1 MDGDQQFP
9 DQEINA
15 FLEINSN
22 QLKLLDRYKDI
33 LSDGADS
40 FAAVFYDYLF
50 RFPATSKL
58 LNGYA
63 DNGGNLKE
71 LSKKQVGHLISLL
84 TDQNDPNYLD
94 RLKHI
99 GQVHYVRN
107 IDPVWIMGAYRL
119 YQKHLSTIIAQSN
132 HILDTDR
139 SALNDCLSKLLFRD
153 MGMMLE
159 GYWQATNHSIETEK
173 DKVEHLQ
180 QQISALLT
188 NIPQVIWSIDV
199 VNNKPLYV
207 SPTAEK
213 ISPISMELPIPCLA
227 WTIPDDRPKV
237 ETAWAQAM
245 AGETI
250 TVESR
255 VHAPGNTQRWFKR
268 TFHPFIGS
276 EGTVIRVD
284 GIMEEITEAKLAHN
298 KLELMATTDDLTGLA
313 NRALWHDRINQN
325 IAIAQRET
333 DKQVVLMLLDL
344 NHFKYVNDT
353 LGHAAGDVVLCQV
366 SQRLE
371 EILRTGDTLARLG
384 GDEFAI
390 LLPLVDNGE
399 SSAINVANKIQTC
412 FNKPYFF
419 GGNELYLGVA
429 IGITIYPQ
437 HGDDADTLV
446 RCADMAMYTSK
457 RNNQPYQFYKSG
469 LDKPYSKQIQ
479 LVSSIKNGLKQD
491 EFELY
496 YQPKIHLE
504 TGQTSGLE
512 ALIRW
517 RHPTQGQLSPEHF
530 IPIAEQMGL
539 MKELTEWVIA
549 TALKQNQHW
558 GNNGI
563 HTPVA
568 VNVSARSFQDH
579 SFVQS
584 VKNAL
589 ELSQT
594 SPENLEIEITENTLM
609 SNIDSAI
616 NIIKSLSDLG
626 IRIAIDDFGTG
637 YSSLSY
643 LKRLPIDELKIDQS
657 FVRNMDTD
665 KNDAAIVM
673 SVIDLGHNLG
683 FKVVAEGVERKKP
696 MQMLRELGC
705 DTAQGYHISRPM
717 PTAAVA
723 SWLAEPGTLT
733 SYV

>member
-1 MDGDQQFP
+1 MEWDEQFP
-9 DQEINA
+9 NQEINA
-15 FLEINSN
+15 FLEINAK
-22 QLKLLDRYKDI
+22 QLTLLGKYKDV
-33 LSDGADS
+33 LTNGADS
-40 FAAVFYDYLF
+40 FATVFYDYLF
-50 RFPATSKL
+50 RFPATSTL
-58 LNGYA
+58 LNGYT
-63 DNGGNLKE
+63 DSGGKLKE
-71 LSKKQVGHLISLL
+71 LSKKQVDHLISLL
-84 TDQNDPNYLD
+84 TDQHDPQYLD
-94 RLKHI
+94 RLKQI
-99 GQVHYVRN
+99 GRVHYDRK

-119 YQKHLSTIIAQSN
+119 YQKHLSATISQSKQ
-132 HILDTDR
+132 ILDTDR
-139 SALNDCLSKLLFRD
+139 DSLNDCLNKLLFRD

-159 GYWQATNHSIETEK
+159 GYWQATNHNIEAGK
-173 DKVEHLQ
+173 NKVEHLQ
-180 QQISALLT
+180 QQISDLLT

-207 SPTAEK
+207 SPTVEE

-227 WTIPDDRPKV
+227 WTIADDRPKV
-237 ETAWAQAM
+237 EAAWIRAM
-245 AGETI
+245 TGETI

-268 TFHPFIGS
+268 TFHPFIGN
-276 EGTVIRVD
+276 EGSVIRID

-298 KLELMATTDDLTGLA
+298 KLELMATTDELTGLA

-325 IAIAQRET
+325 IAIARRET
-333 DKQVVLMLLDL
+333 DKQVVLMMLDL

-353 LGHAAGDVVLCQV
+353 LGHAAGDVVLRQV
-366 SQRLE
+366 SHRLE
-371 EILRTGDTLARLG
+371 GVLREGDTLARLG

-390 LLPLVDNGE
+390 LLPLVSEAE
-399 SSAINVANKIQTC
+399 STAKKVGDKIQDC
-412 FNKPYFF
+412 FKNPYFF

-429 IGITIYPQ
+429 IGITIFPQ

-469 LDKPYSKQIQ
+469 LDEPYRKQIQ
-479 LVSSIKNGLKQD
+479 LVSSIKNGLKQN

-496 YQPKIHLE
+496 YQPKIHLD
-504 TGQTSGLE
+504 TGRTSGLE

-517 RHPTQGQLSPEHF
+517 QHPTQGHLSPAHF

-549 TALKQNQHW
+549 TALKQNKHW
-558 GNNGI
+558 SSAGI

-579 SFVQS
+579 NFVQS

-589 ELSQT
+589 EISQT
-594 SPENLEIEITENTLM
+594 SPENLELEITENTLM

-616 NIIKSLSDLG
+616 SIIKSLSDLG
-626 IRIAIDDFGTG
+626 VKMSIDDFGTG

-657 FVRNMDTD
+657 FVKNMDND

-673 SVIDLGHNLG
+673 SVIELGHNLG
-683 FKVVAEGVERKKP
+683 FKVVAEGVERKEP
-696 MQMLRELGC
+696 MQMLKDLGC

-717 PTAAVA
+717 PTANVA
-723 SWLAEPGTLT
+723 SWLSQTH
-733 SYV
+733 

>member
-1 MDGDQQFP
+1 MNEGQQFP

-15 FLEINSN
+15 FLEINSK
-22 QLKLLDRYKDI
+22 QLKLLDKYQDV
-33 LSDGADS
+33 LTNGADS
-40 FAAVFYDYLF
+40 FATVFYDYLF
-50 RFPATSKL
+50 CFPATSKL
-58 LNGYA
+58 LNSYA
-63 DNGGNLKE
+63 DNGGKLKE
-71 LSKKQVGHLISLL
+71 LSKKQVDHLISLL
-84 TDQNDPNYLD
+84 TDQNDPQYLA

-99 GQVHYVRN
+99 GLVHHDRK

-119 YQKHLSTIIAQSN
+119 YQKHLSTIISQAKQ
-132 HILDTDR
+132 ILDTDR
-139 SALNDCLSKLLFRD
+139 GSLNDCLNKLLFRD

-159 GYWQATNHSIETEK
+159 GYWQAAAGSIEAEK

-180 QQISALLT
+180 RQISDLLT
-188 NIPQVIWSIDV
+188 NIPQVIWSVDV
-199 VNNKPLYV
+199 VNNIPLYV
-207 SPTAEK
+207 SPTVEE

-227 WTIPDDRPKV
+227 WTIPEDRPSV
-237 ETAWAQAM
+237 EAAWSRAM
-245 AGETI
+245 AGATV

-255 VHAPGNTQRWFKR
+255 VHAPGNKQRWFKR

-276 EGTVIRVD
+276 EGSVIRID
-284 GIMEEITEAKLAHN
+284 GIMEEITEAKLAHS

-325 IAIAQRET
+325 IAIAKRES
-333 DKQVVLMLLDL
+333 DKHAVLMMLDL

-366 SQRLE
+366 SHRLGKL
-371 EILRTGDTLARLG
+371 LRDGDTLARLG

-390 LLPLVDNGE
+390 LLPLVDDGR
-399 SSAINVANKIQTC
+399 SAAINVANKIQSC
-412 FNKPYFF
+412 FNQPYFF
-419 GGNELYLGVA
+419 GGNELYIGVA

-446 RCADMAMYTSK
+446 RCADMAMYASK

-469 LDKPYSKQIQ
+469 LDEPYRNQIH
-479 LVSSIKNGLKQD
+479 LVSSIKNGLKED
-491 EFELY
+491 EFKLY
-496 YQPKIHLE
+496 YQPKIQLE
-504 TGQTSGLE
+504 TGKTSGLE

-517 RHPTQGQLSPEHF
+517 QHPTRGHLSPAHF
-530 IPIAEQMGL
+530 IPVAEQMGL

-549 TALKQNQHW
+549 TALKQSLHW

-568 VNVSARSFQDH
+568 INVSARSFQDH
-579 SFVQS
+579 NFVQS

-589 ELSQT
+589 EISQT
-594 SPENLEIEITENTLM
+594 SAENLEIEITENTLM

-616 NIIKSLSDLG
+616 DIIKSLSDLG
-626 IRIAIDDFGTG
+626 IRISIDDFGTG

-657 FVRNMDTD
+657 FVKNMDTD

-683 FKVVAEGVERKKP
+683 FKVVAEGVERKEP
-696 MQMLRELGC
+696 MRMLKDLGC

-723 SWLAEPGTLT
+723 GWLAGPGTLAN
-733 SYV
+733 YV

>member
-1 MDGDQQFP
+1 MEWDEQLP

-15 FLEINSN
+15 FLDINSK
-22 QLKLLDRYKDI
+22 QLKLLGKYKDV
-33 LSDGADS
+33 LTNGADS
-40 FAAVFYDYLF
+40 FATVFYDYLF
-50 RFPATSKL
+50 SFPATSKL
-58 LNGYA
+58 LKGYA
-63 DNGGNLKE
+63 DNGGKLKE
-71 LSKKQVGHLISLL
+71 LSKKQVDHLISLL
-84 TDQNDPNYLD
+84 TDQSDPQYLE

-99 GQVHYVRN
+99 GQVHYDRK

-119 YQKHLSTIIAQSN
+119 YQKHLSTTIIQSKQ
-132 HILDTDR
+132 ILDTDR
-139 SALNDCLSKLLFRD
+139 SSLSDCLNKLLFRD

-159 GYWQATNHSIETEK
+159 GYWQATSRSIETEK

-180 QQISALLT
+180 QQISDLLT

-199 VNNKPLYV
+199 INNKPLYV
-207 SPTAEK
+207 SPTVEE
-213 ISPISMELPIPCLA
+213 ISPITMELPIPCLA
-227 WTIPDDRPKV
+227 WTIADDRPKV
-237 ETAWAQAM
+237 EAAWVRAM
-245 AGETI
+245 AGESI

-268 TFHPFIGS
+268 TFHPFIGN
-276 EGTVIRVD
+276 EGSVIRID

-298 KLELMATTDDLTGLA
+298 ELQRMATTDDLTGLA

-325 IAIAQRET
+325 IAIAKRET
-333 DKQVVLMLLDL
+333 NKQVALLLLDL

-366 SQRLE
+366 SHRLKE
-371 EILRTGDTLARLG
+371 VLREGDTLARLG

-390 LLPLVDNGE
+390 LLPLADDGKLA
-399 SSAINVANKIQTC
+399 AINVANKIQTC

-429 IGITIYPQ
+429 IGITTYPQ

-457 RNNQPYQFYKSG
+457 RNHQPYQFYKSG
-469 LDKPYSKQIQ
+469 LDEPYRKQIQ

-504 TGQTSGLE
+504 TGKTSGLE

-517 RHPTQGQLSPEHF
+517 QHPTQGHLSPAHF

-568 VNVSARSFQDH
+568 INVSARSFQDH
-579 SFVQS
+579 NFVQS

-589 ELSQT
+589 EISQT

-616 NIIKSLSDLG
+616 KIIKSLSDLG
-626 IRIAIDDFGTG
+626 IRISIDDFGTG

-657 FVRNMDTD
+657 FVKNMDTD

-683 FKVVAEGVERKKP
+683 FKVVAEGVERKEP
-696 MQMLRELGC
+696 MQMLRDLGC

-717 PTAAVA
+717 PTANVA
-723 SWLAEPGTLT
+723 SWLTRPGTLAN
-733 SYV
+733 YV

>member
-1 MDGDQQFP
+1 MEWDEQFP

-15 FLEINSN
+15 FLEINSK
-22 QLKLLDRYKDI
+22 QLKLLGKYKDI
-33 LSDGADS
+33 LTTGADS
-40 FAAVFYDYLF
+40 FATVFYDYLF

-58 LNGYA
+58 LKSYA
-63 DNGGNLKE
+63 DNGGKLKE
-71 LSKKQVGHLISLL
+71 LSKKQVDHLISLL
-84 TDQNDPNYLD
+84 TDQNDPQYLE

-99 GQVHYVRN
+99 GQVHYDRK

-119 YQKHLSTIIAQSN
+119 YQKHLSTTIIQSRQ
-132 HILDTDR
+132 ILDSDR
-139 SALNDCLSKLLFRD
+139 SSLSDCLNKLLFRD

-159 GYWQATNHSIETEK
+159 GYWQATNRSIATEK

-180 QQISALLT
+180 QQISDLLT

-227 WTIPDDRPKV
+227 WTIADDRPKV
-237 ETAWAQAM
+237 EAAWVRAM

-268 TFHPFIGS
+268 TFHPFIGN
-276 EGTVIRVD
+276 EGSVIRID
-284 GIMEEITEAKLAHN
+284 GIMEEITAAKLAHN

-325 IAIAQRET
+325 IAIARRET

-353 LGHAAGDVVLCQV
+353 LGHAAGDVVLRQV
-366 SQRLE
+366 SHRLE
-371 EILRTGDTLARLG
+371 EELREGDTLARLG

-390 LLPLVDNGE
+390 LLPLVNEGE
-399 SSAINVANKIQTC
+399 SAAIKVADKIQDC
-412 FNKPYFF
+412 FNKPYFY

-457 RNNQPYQFYKSG
+457 RNNQPYQFYESG
-469 LDKPYSKQIQ
+469 LDEPYRKQIQ

-504 TGQTSGLE
+504 TGRTSGLE

-517 RHPTQGQLSPEHF
+517 QHPTQGHLSPAHF
-530 IPIAEQMGL
+530 IPVAEQMGL

-558 GNNGI
+558 SSNGI

-568 VNVSARSFQDH
+568 VNVSARSFQDQN
-579 SFVQS
+579 FVQS

-594 SPENLEIEITENTLM
+594 SPENLELEITENTLM

-616 NIIKSLSDLG
+616 DIIKSLSDLG
-626 IRIAIDDFGTG
+626 VRVSIDDFGTG

-657 FVRNMDTD
+657 FIKNMDKD

-683 FKVVAEGVERKKP
+683 FKVVAEGVERKEP
-696 MQMLRELGC
+696 MQMLKDLGC

-717 PTAAVA
+717 PTANVA
-723 SWLAEPGTLT
+723 SWLTGPGTQAN
-733 SYV
+733 YV

>member
-1 MDGDQQFP
+1 MGGDQKFP
-9 DQEINA
+9 GREINA
-15 FLEINSN
+15 FLEITSK
-22 QLKLLDRYKDI
+22 QLKLLDKYKDV
-33 LSDGADS
+33 LTSGADS
-40 FAAVFYDYLF
+40 FASVFYNYLF
-50 RFPATSKL
+50 RFPATSKVL
-58 LNGYA
+58 HQYT
-63 DNGGNLKE
+63 DNGGDLAE
-71 LSKKQVGHLISLL
+71 LSKKQVGHLFSLL
-84 TDQNDPNYLD
+84 TDQDDPNYLD
-94 RLKHI
+94 RLQHI
-99 GQVHYVRN
+99 GLVHYDKK

-119 YQKHLSTIIAQSN
+119 YQKHLSAIISRSKQ
-132 HILDTDR
+132 ILDAER
-139 SALNDCLSKLLFRD
+139 SSLNDCLNKLLFRD

-159 GYWQATNHSIETEK
+159 GYWQAAKLSIEAEK
-173 DKVEHLQ
+173 NKVEHLQ
-180 QQISALLT
+180 RQISDLLK

-199 VNNKPLYV
+199 VNNKLLYV
-207 SPTAEK
+207 SPTVEE

-227 WTIPDDRPKV
+227 WTIADDRSNV
-237 ETAWAQAM
+237 EAAWACAM
-245 AGETI
+245 AGEAI

-255 VHAPGNTQRWFKR
+255 VHAPGNTRRWFKR
-268 TFHPFIGS
+268 TFHPFIGN
-276 EGTVIRVD
+276 EGSVIRID

-313 NRALWHDRINQN
+313 NRALWQDRINQN
-325 IAIAQRET
+325 IAIAKREA

-366 SQRLE
+366 SHRLE
-371 EILRTGDTLARLG
+371 NLLRAGDTLARLG

-390 LLPLVDNGE
+390 LLPLVDNGK
-399 SSAINVANKIQTC
+399 SAAIKVANKIQTC

-429 IGITIYPQ
+429 IGITIYPR
-437 HGDDADTLV
+437 HGDDANTLV

-469 LDKPYSKQIQ
+469 LDEPYRKQIH

-496 YQPKIHLE
+496 YQPKIQLE
-504 TGQTSGLE
+504 TGNTSGLE

-517 RHPTQGQLSPEHF
+517 QHPTNGHLSPAEF

-549 TALKQNQHW
+549 TALKQNQRW
-558 GNNGI
+558 SRNGI

-579 SFVQS
+579 NFVQS
-584 VKNAL
+584 IKNAL
-589 ELSQT
+589 EISQT
-594 SPENLEIEITENTLM
+594 SPENLELEITENTLM

-616 NIIKSLSDLG
+616 DIIKSLSDLG
-626 IRIAIDDFGTG
+626 IRISIDDFGTG

-657 FVRNMDTD
+657 FVKNMDTD

-683 FKVVAEGVERKKP
+683 FKVVAEGVERKEP
-696 MQMLRELGC
+696 MQMLRDLGC

-723 SWLAEPGTLT
+723 GWLAGPGALAN
-733 SYV
+733 YV

>member
-1 MDGDQQFP
+1 MEWDKQFAN
-9 DQEINA
+9 QEINA
-15 FLEINSN
+15 FLEINSK
-22 QLKLLDRYKDI
+22 QLRLLGKYKD
-33 LSDGADS
+33 LLTNGADN
-40 FAAVFYDYLF
+40 FATIFYDYLF
-50 RFPATSKL
+50 RFPATSTL
-58 LNGYA
+58 LNSYA
-63 DNGGNLKE
+63 DNGGKLKE
-71 LSKKQVGHLISLL
+71 LSKKQVDHLISLL
-84 TDQNDPNYLD
+84 TEQNDPQYLE

-99 GQVHYVRN
+99 GQVHYDRK

-119 YQKHLSTIIAQSN
+119 YQKHLSKTIIQSEQ
-132 HILDTDR
+132 ILDADR
-139 SALNDCLSKLLFRD
+139 SSLSDCLNKLLFRD

-159 GYWQATNHSIETEK
+159 GYWQAAGHSIKTEK
-173 DKVEHLQ
+173 DKVDHLQ
-180 QQISALLT
+180 RQLTDLLT

-207 SPTAEK
+207 SPTVEE
-213 ISPISMELPIPCLA
+213 ISPVSMELPIPCLA
-227 WTIPDDRPKV
+227 WTIADDRPKV
-237 ETAWAQAM
+237 EAAWVRAM
-245 AGETI
+245 SGETI

-268 TFHPFIGS
+268 TFHPFIGN
-276 EGTVIRVD
+276 EGSVIRID

-298 KLELMATTDDLTGLA
+298 KLELMATTDELTGLA

-325 IAIAQRET
+325 IAIANRET

-353 LGHAAGDVVLCQV
+353 LGHAAGDVVLRQV
-366 SQRLE
+366 SHRLE
-371 EILRTGDTLARLG
+371 KELREGDTLARLG

-390 LLPLVDNGE
+390 LLPLVEEGE
-399 SSAINVANKIQTC
+399 PTAIKVAEKIQDC

-429 IGITIYPQ
+429 IGITVYPQ

-457 RNNQPYQFYKSG
+457 RNNQPYQLYESG
-469 LDKPYSKQIQ
+469 LDEPYRNQIQ

-496 YQPKIHLE
+496 YQPKVHLE
-504 TGQTSGLE
+504 TGKTNGLE

-517 RHPTQGQLSPEHF
+517 HHPTQGHLSPADF
-530 IPIAEQMGL
+530 IPVAEQMGL

-558 GNNGI
+558 SSNGI

-579 SFVQS
+579 HFVQS

-589 ELSQT
+589 EISGT
-594 SPENLEIEITENTLM
+594 SPENLELEITENTLM

-616 NIIKSLSDLG
+616 DIIKSLSDLG
-626 IRIAIDDFGTG
+626 VRVSIDDFGTG

-657 FVRNMDTD
+657 FVKNMDKD

-683 FKVVAEGVERKKP
+683 FKVVAEGVERKEP
-696 MQMLRELGC
+696 MQILRDLGC

-717 PTAAVA
+717 PTANVA
-723 SWLAEPGTLT
+723 GWLTGPGALAN
-733 SYV
+733 YI